1 MSKLGMYYLCRI
13 AMGRKKERRFMK
25 IIYLAKGNL
34 NFSIQCSFGLNR
46 RVYLFAV
53 CCQGGMSLCDTS
65 LLYVTWKSFH
75 LNPRI
80 CFLSCVHQ
88 LSCLLGAERQ
98 IFVLGFK
105 NLFMLSEA
113 ISS

>member
-1 MSKLGMYYLCRI
+1 MHLGDI
-13 AMGRKKERRFMK
+13 
-25 IIYLAKGNL
+25 
-34 NFSIQCSFGLNR
+34 SS
-46 RVYLFAV
+46 V
-53 CCQGGMSLCDTS
+53 
-65 LLYVTWKSFH
+65 YVTLKSFH

-80 CFLSCVHQ
+80 CFLSYVHQ
-88 LSCLLGAERQ
+88 LPCLLGAEGQ